1 MISDEVRMLLNR
13 METNPNEFFQDRLE
27 FGDMYRVRESRT
39 WDSLMNSIIHNKP
52 DLEVLFTP
60 EEIKAL
66 RDKASE
72 IARPRAL
79 ATIVRTIVGGE
90 DKPQMELDITDSTVY
105 KKRALITQADL
116 LRMQCDAEYLK
127 NVAQQERFK

>member
-13 METNPNEFFQDRLE
+13 METNPDEFFQDRLE

-39 WDSLMNSIIHNKP
+39 WDALMNSIIHNKP

-66 RDKASE
+66 RDKACE

-90 DKPQMELDITDSTVY
+90 DVAQMELDLANTERMRIDSNGNIGIGTTR
-105 KKRALITQADL
+105 KI
-116 LRMQCDAEYLK
+116 
-127 NVAQQERFK
+127 

>member
-1 MISDEVRMLLNR
+1 MISDEVRMLVNR
-13 METNPNEFFQDRLE
+13 MRSNPDEFFQDRLD
-27 FGDMYRVRESRT
+27 FGDMYRIRESRT

-66 RDKASE
+66 RDTASE

-105 KKRALITQADL
+105 KKRALITQAEL
-116 LRMQCDAEYLK
+116 MKLK
-127 NVAQQERFK
+127 ATGQI

>member
-90 DKPQMELDITDSTVY
+90 DKPQMELDIADSVVYQNAKFTV
-105 KKRALITQADL
+105 TQADL
-116 LRMQCDAEYLK
+116 MRMKLDAECLK
-127 NVAQQERFK
+127 MKTTGRHK